1 MRRTGRNLS
10 RKHCSFIA
18 DLALQDQHEDAIDE
32 EAVQNA
38 RRDVYETGAGSSP
51 PASSLGSGAWDPAR
65 GVEIFQKRS
74 EEVLARFLKM
84 GTWEEEEKPEESP
97 SQSPA

>member
-38 RRDVYETGAGSSP
+38 RRDVYERDAGGSL
-51 PASSLGSGAWDPAR
+51 PASSLGSGAWDPGR

-74 EEVLARFLKM
+74 EVLARFLKM
-84 GTWEEEEKPEESP
+84 GTWEEEEKPEGSP